1 MTETPNANTG
11 TASKYRLVNESGSEV
26 DSIEVDGDSGA
37 RVWAVKTKV
46 DRGLKTASL
55 ESLRGGRWQAIW
67 DVEVPTLVDDPEDQ
81 A

>member
-1 MTETPNANTG
+1 
-11 TASKYRLVNESGSEV
+11 
-26 DSIEVDGDSGA
+26 
-37 RVWAVKTKV
+37 V